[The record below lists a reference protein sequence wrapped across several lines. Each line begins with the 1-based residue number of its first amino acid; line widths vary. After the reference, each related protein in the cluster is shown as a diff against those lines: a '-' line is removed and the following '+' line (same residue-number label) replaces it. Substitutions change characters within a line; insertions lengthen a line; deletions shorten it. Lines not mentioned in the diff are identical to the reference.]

1 MRRKRSNRF
10 FRRPSRSRTSSRP
23 NWQDFVTKLEKFKSA
38 QGIIQ
43 FDERT
48 KNIIVWDT
56 EQKLV
61 ELEQVILTWDAP
73 TPAVLIEARIVYVTE
88 GFGQSIGVQWN
99 VNSVKDA
106 AHGNATPYAFPNSVQ
121 IGGQQQRRPDGAA
134 HRGSPTNYLVN
145 LPAAAATGGLGI
157 ALGHIANTLALD
169 MRISAGETMSKVKVL
184 SNPKVLVVQNERA
197 MINLG
202 SQLPVPKTDSEGNRT
217 VEWKDV
223 GITLDVKPQI
233 TNDKRIF
240 MEINIENSTQG
251 DNVLTTEGTMFSINT
266 SRAETK
272 VLIADGETTVIGG
285 IFVGEN
291 SNSGDSIPGLSKI
304 PIFGWLFK
312 NTTTTERRKELM
324 IFITP
329 KIVVM

>member
-1 MRRKRSNRF
+1 
-10 FRRPSRSRTSSRP
+10 
-23 NWQDFVTKLEKFKSA
+23 
-38 QGIIQ
+38 
-43 FDERT
+43 
-48 KNIIVWDT
+48 
-56 EQKLV
+56 
-61 ELEQVILTWDAP
+61 
-73 TPAVLIEARIVYVTE
+73 
-88 GFGQSIGVQWN
+88 
-99 VNSVKDA
+99 
-106 AHGNATPYAFPNSVQ
+106 VQ
-121 IGGQQQRRPDGAA
+121 IGGQQIDNGQMGTM
-134 HRGSPTNYLVN
+134 PTNYLVN
-145 LPAAAATGGLGI
+145 LPSNLASGGIGFT
-157 ALGHIANTLALD
+157 LGHIANTLALD
-169 MRISAGETMSKVKVL
+169 MRLSAGETMSKVKIL

-197 MINLG
+197 VINLG
-202 SQLPVPKTDSEGNRT
+202 SQLPVPKTDTEGNRT

-240 MEINIENSTQG
+240 MDIKIENSTQG
-251 DNVLTTEGTMFSINT
+251 DNVVTTEGTMFSINT
-266 SRAETK
+266 SRAQSK

-291 SNSGDSIPGLSKI
+291 SNGGDSVPGLSKI

>member
-1 MRRKRSNRF
+1 VNA
-10 FRRPSRSRTSSRP
+10 
-23 NWQDFVTKLEKFKSA
+23 VKS
-38 QGIIQ
+38 
-43 FDERT
+43 
-48 KNIIVWDT
+48 
-56 EQKLV
+56 
-61 ELEQVILTWDAP
+61 
-73 TPAVLIEARIVYVTE
+73 PAT
-88 GFGQSIGVQWN
+88 
-99 VNSVKDA
+99 
-106 AHGNATPYAFPNSVQ
+106 GNATPYAFPNSVQ
-121 IGGQQQRRPDGAA
+121 IGGQQAGAPMGQPSA
-134 HRGSPTNYLVN
+134 GSPTNYLVN
-145 LPAAAATGGLGI
+145 LPAAAATGGIGI

-197 MINLG
+197 IINLG
-202 SQLPVPKTDSEGNRT
+202 NQLPVPKTDSEGNRT

-223 GITLDVKPQI
+223 GIKLDVKPQI

-291 SNSGDSIPGLSKI
+291 SKGGDSIPGLSKI

>member
-1 MRRKRSNRF
+1 
-10 FRRPSRSRTSSRP
+10 
-23 NWQDFVTKLEKFKSA
+23 
-38 QGIIQ
+38 
-43 FDERT
+43 
-48 KNIIVWDT
+48 
-56 EQKLV
+56 
-61 ELEQVILTWDAP
+61 VI
-73 TPAVLIEARIVYVTE
+73 
-88 GFGQSIGVQWN
+88 
-99 VNSVKDA
+99 
-106 AHGNATPYAFPNSVQ
+106 
-121 IGGQQQRRPDGAA
+121 
-134 HRGSPTNYLVN
+134 
-145 LPAAAATGGLGI
+145 
-157 ALGHIANTLALD
+157 
-169 MRISAGETMSKVKVL
+169 
-184 SNPKVLVVQNERA
+184 QNERA
-197 MINLG
+197 VINLG

-223 GITLDVKPQI
+223 GIKLDVKPQI

-304 PIFGWLFK
+304 PILGWLFK
-312 NTTTTERRKELM
+312 NNTTSEKRKELM

-329 KIVVM
+329 KVVVM